1 MHPRNTTYR
10 LITERDRPQIEALW
24 DTTDIPKFPTSFPEI
39 VAERDGEIIGFL
51 AIHHNQE
58 CVLVEPMLCQGPA
71 TYWGLWHALE
81 AIFKS
86 IGVTN
91 YSFRLEPHR
100 VAHERLANSRV
111 KKGELKS
118 LGYYGGFFWYERAVA

>member
-91 YSFRLEPHR
+91 YS
-100 VAHERLANSRV
+100 
-111 KKGELKS
+111 
-118 LGYYGGFFWYERAVA
+118 